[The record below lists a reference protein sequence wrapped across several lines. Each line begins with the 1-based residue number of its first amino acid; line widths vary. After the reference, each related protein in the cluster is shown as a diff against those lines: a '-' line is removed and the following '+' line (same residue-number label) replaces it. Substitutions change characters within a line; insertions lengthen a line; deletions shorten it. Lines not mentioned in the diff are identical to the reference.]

1 MLTINNI
8 QGLLY
13 NLFLSMLQAMWKI
26 HEEMLR
32 GNVNMEKMVDN
43 LQESTMS
50 FLQVMTKVAESMTQ
64 NSEKKSV

>member
-1 MLTINNI
+1 
-8 QGLLY
+8 
-13 NLFLSMLQAMWKI
+13 MLQAIWKI
-26 HEEMLR
+26 HEEMVR
-32 GNVNMEKMVDN
+32 GNVSMEKMVDN